1 LEDLGLIVDHY
12 INKVCTQILYGEL
25 NLEVKGKKYYFQGQ
39 NEGPSVHLTVHKLS
53 MLWDLY
59 FRGSVGLGDAYIKGK
74 FEADDLSKFLEFGA
88 MNERAFGGEMGGS
101 KLYRYLSKSY
111 MNKTQNSLGQSK
123 KNIHAHYDLGNDF
136 YEEWLDDSLTYSSGF
151 FKTGKETLS
160 QAQKNKFDSLING
173 NEPKFGDHV
182 LEIGS
187 GWGSFAFYL
196 ISKYPDITID
206 TLTISQ
212 EQYDFVKSKI
222 EENHLQGKL
231 NVIFKD
237 YREHQGEYSR
247 IYSIEMFEAVGMQYW
262 QIYFDK
268 IKDLLKPSGVFSMQ
282 TIVIFEGLFEKYSQ
296 KIDFIQKYIFPG
308 GMLPT
313 VKKLENIAIEKK
325 LDFFVKNQM
334 ADSYHQT
341 LEMWRQNFNHKW
353 DKIKNLGYSNEFKRM
368 WNFYLSYCSG
378 GFKAKTIDVFQIDFT
393 KNSN

>member
-1 LEDLGLIVDHY
+1 MIVDHY
-12 INKVCTQILYGEL
+12 INKVCSQILYGEL

-88 MNERAFGGEMGGS
+88 MNEKAFGGEMGGS

-151 FKTGKETLS
+151 FKTGNETLS
-160 QAQKNKFDSLING
+160 QAQKNKFDSLIKG
-173 NEPKFGDHV
+173 NEPKSGDHV

-222 EENHLQGKL
+222 EENHLQGNL

-268 IKDLLKPSGVFSMQ
+268 IKDLLKPSGIFSMQ

-313 VKKLENIAIEKK
+313 VKTLENIAIEKK

>member
-1 LEDLGLIVDHY
+1 MIVDHY

-25 NLEVKGKKYYFQGQ
+25 NLEVKGKKYYFQGK
-39 NEGPSVHLTVHKLS
+39 NEGPSVHLIVHKLS

-59 FRGSVGLGDAYIKGK
+59 FRGSVGLGEAYIKGK

-160 QAQKNKFDSLING
+160 QAQKNKFESLIKG
-173 NEPKFGDHV
+173 NEPKSGDHV

-187 GWGSFAFYL
+187 GWGSFTFYL

-206 TLTISQ
+206 TLTISL

-222 EENHLQGKL
+222 EENHLQGNL
-231 NVIFKD
+231 HVIFKD

-268 IKDLLKPSGVFSMQ
+268 IKDLLKPSGIFSMQ

-313 VKKLENIAIEKK
+313 VKTLENIAIEKK

>member
-1 LEDLGLIVDHY
+1 MIIDHY

-160 QAQKNKFDSLING
+160 QAQKNKFDSLIKG
-173 NEPKFGDHV
+173 NEPQSGDHV

-247 IYSIEMFEAVGMQYW
+247 IYSIEMFEAVGMKYW
-262 QIYFDK
+262 QTYFDK
-268 IKDLLKPSGVFSMQ
+268 VKDLLKPSGVFSMQ
-282 TIVIFEGLFEKYSQ
+282 TIVIFEELFEKYSQ

-313 VKKLENIAIEKK
+313 VKTLENIAIEKK
-325 LDFFVKNQM
+325 LDFFIKNQM

-353 DKIKNLGYSNEFKRM
+353 ETIKHLGYSNEFKRM

-393 KNSN
+393 KKK

>member
-1 LEDLGLIVDHY
+1 MIVDHY

-160 QAQKNKFDSLING
+160 QAQKNKFDSLIKG
-173 NEPKFGDHV
+173 NEPKSGDHV

-196 ISKYPDITID
+196 ISKYPNITID

-222 EENHLQGKL
+222 EENHLQGNL

-313 VKKLENIAIEKK
+313 VKTLENIAIEKK

-334 ADSYHQT
+334 ADSYYQT
-341 LEMWRQNFNHKW
+341 LEIWRQNFNHKW

>member
-1 LEDLGLIVDHY
+1 LIVDHY

-151 FKTGKETLS
+151 FKTGNETLS
-160 QAQKNKFDSLING
+160 QAQKNKFDSLIKG
-173 NEPKFGDHV
+173 NEPKSGDHV

-196 ISKYPDITID
+196 ISKFPDITID

-222 EENHLQGKL
+222 EENHLQENL

-313 VKKLENIAIEKK
+313 VKTLENIAIEKK

>member
-1 LEDLGLIVDHY
+1 MIVDHY

-151 FKTGKETLS
+151 FKTGNETLS
-160 QAQKNKFDSLING
+160 QAQKNKFDSLIKG
-173 NEPKFGDHV
+173 NEPKSGDHV

-196 ISKYPDITID
+196 ISKFPDITID

-222 EENHLQGKL
+222 EENHLQGNL

-313 VKKLENIAIEKK
+313 VKTLENIAIEKK

>member
-1 LEDLGLIVDHY
+1 MIVDHY

-39 NEGPSVHLTVHKLS
+39 NEGPSVNLTVHKLS

-88 MNERAFGGEMGGS
+88 MNEKAFGGEMGGS

-111 MNKTQNSLGQSK
+111 MSKTQNSLGQSK

-160 QAQKNKFDSLING
+160 QAQRNKFDSLIKG
-173 NEPKFGDHV
+173 NEPQSGDHI

-282 TIVIFEGLFEKYSQ
+282 TIVIFEELFDKYSQ

-313 VKKLENIAIEKK
+313 VKTLENIAYEKK
-325 LDFFVKNQM
+325 FDFLIKNQM
-334 ADSYHQT
+334 ADSYYQT

-393 KNSN
+393 KNSNK

>member
-1 LEDLGLIVDHY
+1 MIIDFY
-12 INKVCTQILYGEL
+12 IKKVCSQIHYGEL
-25 NLEVKGKKYYFQGQ
+25 NLDVKGKKYHFKGFK
-39 NEGPSVHLTVHKLS
+39 EGPSVNLTVRNIS

-59 FRGSVGLGDAYIKGK
+59 FRGSVGLGEAYIKGK
-74 FEADDLSKFLEFGA
+74 FEANDLSKFLEFGA
-88 MNERAFGGEMGGS
+88 MNEKAFGGEMGGS
-101 KLYRYLSKSY
+101 SLYRLISRSY

-151 FKTGKETLS
+151 FKTGNETLF
-160 QAQKNKFDSLING
+160 QAQKNKFDSLIKG
-173 NEPKFGDHV
+173 NEPKPGDHV

-196 ISKYPDITID
+196 ISQFPNITID

-222 EENHLQGKL
+222 DKHKLHGKL
-231 NVIFKD
+231 NVIYKD

-262 QIYFDK
+262 QTYFDK
-268 IKDLLKPSGVFSMQ
+268 VKDLLKPSGVFSMQ
-282 TIVIFEGLFEKYSQ
+282 TIVIFEDLFEKYSQ

-313 VKKLENIAIEKK
+313 VKKLEDIANQKK
-325 LDFFVKNQM
+325 FGFFVKNQM
-334 ADSYHQT
+334 ADSYYQT

-353 DKIKNLGYSNEFKRM
+353 DKIKNLGYSDEFKRM

-378 GFKAKTIDVFQIDFT
+378 GFKAKTIDVFQIDF
-393 KNSN
+393 KKK

>member
-1 LEDLGLIVDHY
+1 MIVDHY

-160 QAQKNKFDSLING
+160 QAQKNKFDSLIKG
-173 NEPKFGDHV
+173 NEPKSGDHV

-222 EENHLQGKL
+222 EENHLQGNL

-313 VKKLENIAIEKK
+313 VKTLENIAIEKK

>member
-1 LEDLGLIVDHY
+1 MIVDHY

-39 NEGPSVHLTVHKLS
+39 NEGPSVYLTVHKLS

-160 QAQKNKFDSLING
+160 QAQKNKFDSLIKG
-173 NEPKFGDHV
+173 NEPQSGDHV

-222 EENHLQGKL
+222 EESHLQGKL

-247 IYSIEMFEAVGMQYW
+247 IYSIEMFEAVGMKYW
-262 QIYFDK
+262 QTYFDK
-268 IKDLLKPSGVFSMQ
+268 VKDLLKPSGVFSMQ
-282 TIVIFEGLFEKYSQ
+282 TIVIFEELFEKYSQ

-313 VKKLENIAIEKK
+313 VKTLQNIAIEKK
-325 LDFFVKNQM
+325 LDFLIKNQM

-341 LEMWRQNFNHKW
+341 LEIWRQNFNHKW
-353 DKIKNLGYSNEFKRM
+353 DTIKHLGYSNEFKRM

>member
-1 LEDLGLIVDHY
+1 MIVDHY

-74 FEADDLSKFLEFGA
+74 FEPDDLSKFLEFGA
-88 MNERAFGGEMGGS
+88 MNEKAFGGEMGGS

-111 MNKTQNSLGQSK
+111 MHKTQNSLGQSK

-151 FKTGKETLS
+151 FKTGNETLS
-160 QAQKNKFDSLING
+160 QAQKNKFDSLIKG
-173 NEPKFGDHV
+173 NEPKSGDHV

-196 ISKYPDITID
+196 ISKFPDITID

-222 EENHLQGKL
+222 EENHLQENL

-313 VKKLENIAIEKK
+313 VKTLENIAIEKK

>member
-1 LEDLGLIVDHY
+1 MIVDHY

-88 MNERAFGGEMGGS
+88 MNEKAFGGEMGGS

-151 FKTGKETLS
+151 FKTGNETLS
-160 QAQKNKFDSLING
+160 QAQKNKFDSLIKG
-173 NEPKFGDHV
+173 NEPKSGDHV

-206 TLTISQ
+206 ALTISQ

-222 EENHLQGKL
+222 EENHLQGNL

-313 VKKLENIAIEKK
+313 VKTLENIAIEKK

>member
-1 LEDLGLIVDHY
+1 MIVDHY
-12 INKVCTQILYGEL
+12 IKKVCTQILYGEL
-25 NLEVKGKKYYFQGQ
+25 NLVVKGKKYYFQGQ

-88 MNERAFGGEMGGS
+88 MNEKAFGGEMGGS

-111 MNKTQNSLGQSK
+111 MHKTQNSLGQSK

-151 FKTGKETLS
+151 FKTGNETLS
-160 QAQKNKFDSLING
+160 QAQKNKFDSLIKG
-173 NEPKFGDHV
+173 NEPKSGDHV

-196 ISKYPDITID
+196 ISKFPDITID

-222 EENHLQGKL
+222 EENHLQENL

-313 VKKLENIAIEKK
+313 VKTLENIAIEKK

>member
-1 LEDLGLIVDHY
+1 MIVDHY

-74 FEADDLSKFLEFGA
+74 FEPDDLSKFLEFGA
-88 MNERAFGGEMGGS
+88 MNEKAFGGEMGGS

-111 MNKTQNSLGQSK
+111 MHKTQNSLGQSK

-151 FKTGKETLS
+151 FKTGNETLS
-160 QAQKNKFDSLING
+160 QAQKNKFDSLIKG
-173 NEPKFGDHV
+173 NEPKSGDHV

-222 EENHLQGKL
+222 EENHLQGNL

-268 IKDLLKPSGVFSMQ
+268 IKDLLKPSGIFSMQ

-313 VKKLENIAIEKK
+313 VKTLENIAIEKK